1 MGEDFSTSLK
11 AMIVG
16 LVVCLTAIVLLLIMG
31 LIFNEFMVYALRT
44 SVAIAIMYAV
54 TTVIF
59 NIAILTLESRGK
71 I

>member
-11 AMIVG
+11 AMIAG

-31 LIFNEFMVYALRT
+31 LVFNEFMVYALRT
-44 SVAIAIMYAV
+44 SATIAIMYVV
-54 TTVIF
+54 TNVIF
-59 NIAILTLESRGK
+59 NIAILTLESHGK